1 MISADRAKQLGL
13 SEYLAARACGD
24 DEASSLALKDI
35 SESARE
41 RLSLSSQRSDPDWF
55 ERVANLLMRSDGSA
69 GAEDR
74 IECLLSC
81 AQWFQKE
88 GKWPLGTVAAEK
100 AVSIAEKTSNFS
112 LLRRAYSLVGN
123 LHNATKDYVQATVCY
138 ARAVEI
144 ARSIGDRVGECAGI
158 ANLAAARFNS
168 GLIEE
173 CRTLNALVIEM
184 ATILEK
190 EDPRLI
196 PVKQQAQHNI
206 ALASLMLGDLFIG
219 RTNIED
225 AINKGPEPSNQFDAY
240 QRVIMEYTYVKIL
253 SKAQEYETA
262 RDRAGIAR
270 GYAAKANSPPAE
282 LQASLAET
290 ACDMNEGKFDIALTR
305 LQRLLQQ
312 ARTNEPTRRDVLEA
326 LVIGH
331 DKAGNHLEAR
341 RLHKEYL
348 DALATVQRKSAQQQL
363 DSLKQSFRQA
373 GRLQDEDNSTLPEAV
388 RSKLRDRDT
397 QLWITFRRKLEAMA
411 VLAELRDDAT
421 GEHAFR
427 VARLSALFAR
437 ALGHSDQQIET
448 IELAARL
455 HDIGKLVVPDLILQ
469 KRGRLVET
477 EIEVMRRHTT
487 EGSSILLE
495 AQHEAFRPAAEI
507 AQSHHEWWNGEGYP
521 SRKKGED
528 IPLAARIT
536 SLADVF
542 DALSHK
548 RPYKPAW
555 PFDRCVRTIRE
566 LSGLQFDP
574 RLCELF
580 LDLINDLHK
589 QHGSE
594 LDAYLGAEARR
605 SPIVNANHLIDRVIQ
620 EHRMLLLTPNDVPE
634 QRWALGP
641 L

>member
-1 MISADRAKQLGL
+1 MPQGGHVISADKAKQLGL
-13 SEYLAARACGD
+13 AEYLAAMANGD
-24 DEASSLALKDI
+24 AHGSAVALKSI
-35 SESARE
+35 AESAKS
-41 RLSLSSQRSDPDWF
+41 RLSLSSRGSDPDWF
-55 ERVANLLMRSDGSA
+55 ERVVSLLMRAEEDAA
-69 GAEDR
+69 GAEER

-88 GKWPLGTVAAEK
+88 GKWPLGTAAAEK
-100 AVSIAEKTSNFS
+100 AVAIAERRANFS
-112 LLRRAYSLVGN
+112 LLRRAYSLLGN

-144 ARSIGDRVGECAGI
+144 ARSIGDKVGECAGI

-184 ATILEK
+184 ANVLEK

-225 AINKGPEPSNQFDAY
+225 AITKGPEPQNQFDAY

-253 SKAQEYETA
+253 SKAEEFETA
-262 RDRAGIAR
+262 RERAVVAR
-270 GYAAKANSPPAE
+270 SYAAKASSQPAD

-290 ACDMNEGKFDIALTR
+290 ACDMNEGRFDVALTR

-312 ARTNEPTRRDVLEA
+312 AKTNEPTRRDVLEA

-331 DKAGNHLEAR
+331 EKAGHHSEAR
-341 RLHKEYL
+341 RLHSDYL
-348 DALATVQRKSAQQQL
+348 NTLALVQRKSAQQQL
-363 DSLKQSFRQA
+363 DSLKRSFRQS
-373 GRLQDEDNSTLPEAV
+373 GRLAGDDVSTLPEPV
-388 RSKLRDRDT
+388 REKLRERDNE
-397 QLWITFRRKLEAMA
+397 LWHTFRGKLEAMA

-427 VARLSALFAR
+427 VGRLSALFSKK
-437 ALGHSDQQIET
+437 LGHTDGDIQT

-469 KRGRLVET
+469 KRGRLVEA
-477 EIEVMRRHTT
+477 EVEVMRRHTS
-487 EGSSILLE
+487 EGAAMLLE
-495 AQHEAFRPAAEI
+495 IQHEAFMPAAEI
-507 AQSHHEWWNGEGYP
+507 ARAHHEWWNGEGYP
-521 SRKKGED
+521 SRLAGEE
-528 IPLAARIT
+528 IPIAARIT
-536 SLADVF
+536 ALADVY

-555 PFDRCVRTIRE
+555 PFDRCIRTIRD
-566 LSGLQFDP
+566 LSGVQFEP
-574 RLCELF
+574 RLCDLF

-589 QHGSE
+589 EYGRD
-594 LDAYLGAEARR
+594 LDGFLGAEARR
-605 SPIVNANHLIDRVIQ
+605 SPIVNANRLIDRVIQ
-620 EHRMLLLTPNDVPE
+620 EHRMLLL
-634 QRWALGP
+634 
-641 L
+641 